1 MMKAPLCG
9 MLTLA
14 AIYFTAQTITPP
26 TGKVGINTNAPT
38 ETLDVKG
45 QVRIQELYTDNQ
57 QTGTNNNANFN
68 ATNVVTADDNG
79 VLGKKSLSS
88 IIAAQTPN
96 FPWKKVGTTDN
107 AVPADGLSMYSK
119 YKTGIGDYSKSNS
132 SISGA
137 LEVLDGPED
146 QFALR
151 RGDYRWNF
159 NAYTVNNNPFL
170 TIVGR
175 PNNKRLLSLS
185 SLGALYLGSG
195 MTDSAGSG
203 ANLILD
209 GGTGTIG
216 VGKNSTDYD
225 LDVNGYTR
233 ISQLP
238 TSNDYAKYYTTENG
252 TRVQKTK
259 TDKYVPAKMVVVDA
273 DGVLGKQ
280 DFPSIPTIPTEPW
293 NKLGGTT
300 QATAN
305 TDNIYQK
312 GKVGIGDYTNISTF
326 NSDFEVNSS
335 RNGYHIGIANEADT
349 KWNLSAENDNEKP
362 FTITRRHSSNNG
374 GEGRVLSL
382 TKDTKLYLGSD
393 IDTNGS
399 RAKILVDGKNGKI
412 GINKNTADHHLDV
425 AGTAK
430 ISDNIFLNDKW
441 NIGLKGNSL
450 MFYSS
455 GTKADTNNKFTLTNE
470 GKLFLGKDMNGDGN
484 GTGANVFLDG
494 KDGKVAIGKNS
505 ADYKLDVAGD
515 AKISGLKDGN
525 GYTATHMVVAD
536 TNGVLGKANIPT
548 IPTEP
553 WQVAG
558 GTTQATANNQKIYQ
572 NNKVGIGDYSSTDI
586 GSNFEING
594 GGSSQLGLINGT
606 SKWDI
611 STEDKALTF
620 TKRKPENGRIFSITD
635 KAIIY
640 LGNTL
645 LTQNG
650 SGAKLILDG
659 GNGKIGINKNSADY
673 NLDVVGDAKIS
684 GLKTTSDDITNGGT
698 TSKYSPAKMV
708 VADANGVLGKV
719 DIPVIP
725 TEPWRQLGGTNEATT
740 NSQNIYQNGKVGIGN
755 YTSTSSFD
763 SDFEVSSNR
772 NGYQIGIANGDSKW
786 NLSTESGEERAFSI
800 TKRHPNNQGRL
811 LSLDKDAKLYLGNT
825 LLNTS
830 GSGAKILV
838 DGGQGKIGINKNTV
852 ENNYNLDVNG
862 NTKVGGELNVTSKT
876 TLGGELNTSN
886 SAGTSGQVLMSK
898 GSNQAPEWKSL
909 KEATG
914 VISETELKI
923 GTTEITVSKGE
934 EKDIPGLIY
943 TITVS
948 EGKEKLV
955 MFNIVGYAA
964 PDTFGG
970 TQGVFELFHNGKKIS
985 SAYAAGVDTGDKYLR
1000 QLTGKPKDITTEY
1013 LAGRLM
1019 NTVVLSKI
1027 PVPATLITNVALK
1040 TGTHNF
1046 VVKYKSWYG
1055 TSKINVNATSYD
1067 GATSED
1073 NEALLSK
1080 MLISVYN
1087 TK

>member
-1 MMKAPLCG
+1 MMKTPLCG

-14 AIYFTAQTITPP
+14 AIYFTAQTTTPP
-26 TGKVGINTNAPT
+26 TGKVGINTTEPT

-45 QVRIQELYTDNQ
+45 KVRIQELYSEND
-57 QTGTNNNANFN
+57 QTGTNNNATFT
-68 ATNVVTADDNG
+68 ATNVVTADDSG
-79 VLGKKSLSS
+79 VRGKKSLSS

-96 FPWKKVGTTDN
+96 FPWKKVGTTEN
-107 AVPADGLSMYSK
+107 AVPAGGLSMYSK
-119 YKTGIGDYSKSNS
+119 YKAGIGDYSNAGSEIK
-132 SISGA
+132 GA

-151 RGDYRWNF
+151 RGGYIWNF

-175 PNNKRLLSLS
+175 PNNKKLLSLS
-185 SLGALYLGSG
+185 SLGALYLGAG

-216 VGKNSTDYD
+216 IGKNSTDYD

-259 TDKYVPAKMVVVDA
+259 TNKYVPAKMVVVDA

-335 RNGYHIGIANEADT
+335 RNGYHVGIANGADT

-536 TNGVLGKANIPT
+536 ANGVLGKQDLPTIPT

-558 GTTQATANNQKIYQ
+558 GSTQATANNQNIYQ
-572 NNKVGIGDYSSTDI
+572 NGKVGIGNYSGTDI

-594 GGSSQLGLINGT
+594 GGTSQLGLINT
-606 SKWDI
+606 KNNVLTKWDI
-611 STEDKALTF
+611 STEDKSLTF
-620 TKRKPENGRIFSITD
+620 TKRKPENGRIFSLTD

-645 LTQNG
+645 TTE
-650 SGAKLILDG
+650 SGGNAKLILDG
-659 GNGKIGINKNSADY
+659 GNGKIGINKNSAEYNLDVAGNAGIKGQLNLIDSSNDNNKFLTYTEGTQLLFDKKITVPTLGATQTGVMASLTSVGKLYLGSGLTKPNGGTLYTENAKIFLNGEEGKVAIGKNSADY
-673 NLDVVGDAKIS
+673 NLDVVGTAKIS
-684 GLKTTSDDITNGGT
+684 GLPNKDSSDTV
-698 TSKYSPAKMV
+698 KMV
-708 VADANGVLGKV
+708 VVDDNGVLGKA
-719 DIPVIP
+719 DIPTGGGSGNGVTKHTGTSAPQCNATNAGTIHYKEGVTVNGQP
-725 TEPWRQLGGTNEATT
+725 TSVMGFCMKTA
-740 NSQNIYQNGKVGIGN
+740 
-755 YTSTSSFD
+755 
-763 SDFEVSSNR
+763 
-772 NGYQIGIANGDSKW
+772 DSKYRW
-786 NLSTESGEERAFSI
+786 FYI
-800 TKRHPNNQGRL
+800 F
-811 LSLDKDAKLYLGNT
+811 
-825 LLNTS
+825 
-830 GSGAKILV
+830 
-838 DGGQGKIGINKNTV
+838 GG
-852 ENNYNLDVNG
+852 
-862 NTKVGGELNVTSKT
+862 
-876 TLGGELNTSN
+876 
-886 SAGTSGQVLMSK
+886 AGTTT
-898 GSNQAPEWKSL
+898 GSADTAP
-909 KEATG
+909 
-914 VISETELKI
+914 
-923 GTTEITVSKGE
+923 
-934 EKDIPGLIY
+934 
-943 TITVS
+943 
-948 EGKEKLV
+948 
-955 MFNIVGYAA
+955 
-964 PDTFGG
+964 TFG
-970 TQGVFELFHNGKKIS
+970 
-985 SAYAAGVDTGDKYLR
+985 AGL
-1000 QLTGKPKDITTEY
+1000 
-1013 LAGRLM
+1013 
-1019 NTVVLSKI
+1019 
-1027 PVPATLITNVALK
+1027 
-1040 TGTHNF
+1040 
-1046 VVKYKSWYG
+1046 
-1055 TSKINVNATSYD
+1055 
-1067 GATSED
+1067 
-1073 NEALLSK
+1073 
-1080 MLISVYN
+1080 
-1087 TK
+1087 

>member
-1 MMKAPLCG
+1 MMKTPLCG

-14 AIYFTAQTITPP
+14 AIYFTAQTTTPP
-26 TGKVGINTNAPT
+26 TGKVGINTTQPT

-45 QVRIQELYTDNQ
+45 KVRIQELYSEND
-57 QTGTNNNANFN
+57 QTGTKLSETDDNKTFT
-68 ATNVVTADDNG
+68 ATDVVTANANG

-107 AVPADGLSMYSK
+107 AVPANGLSMYSK
-119 YKTGIGDYSKSNS
+119 YKAGIGDYSNAGSEIK
-132 SISGA
+132 GA

-151 RGDYRWNF
+151 RDNYIWNF

-216 VGKNSTDYD
+216 IGKNSTDYD

-259 TDKYVPAKMVVVDA
+259 TNKYVPAKMVVVDA

-305 TDNIYQK
+305 TDNIYQN
-312 GKVGIGDYTNISTF
+312 GKVGIGNYASTSTF
-326 NSDFEVNSS
+326 DSDFEVNSN
-335 RNGYHIGIANEADT
+335 RNGYHIGIANGADT
-349 KWNLSAENDNEKP
+349 KWNLSTENDNEKP
-362 FTITRRHSSNNG
+362 FTITRRHSRNNG

-441 NIGLKGNSL
+441 NIGLKENSL

-536 TNGVLGKANIPT
+536 TNGVLGKANIPS

-572 NNKVGIGDYSSTDI
+572 NNKVGIGDYSSTGADI
-586 GSNFEING
+586 SSSFEING
-594 GGSSQLGLINGT
+594 GGTSQLGLINT
-606 SKWDI
+606 KDNVLTKWDI
-611 STEDKALTF
+611 STEDKSLTF
-620 TKRKPENGRIFSITD
+620 TKRKPENGRIFSLTD

-659 GNGKIGINKNSADY
+659 GNGKIGINKNSAEY
-673 NLDVVGDAKIS
+673 NLDVAGDAKIS
-684 GLKTTSDDITNGGT
+684 GLPDKGSSDTV
-698 TSKYSPAKMV
+698 KMV
-708 VADANGVLGKV
+708 VVDNSGVLKKADIPTGGGSGNGVTKH
-719 DIPVIP
+719 DSSSTP
-725 TEPWRQLGGTNEATT
+725 QCNAANAGTIHYKEGVTV
-740 NSQNIYQNGKVGIGN
+740 NGTQ
-755 YTSTSSFD
+755 TSVMGFCMKTS
-763 SDFEVSSNR
+763 
-772 NGYQIGIANGDSKW
+772 DSKYRW
-786 NLSTESGEERAFSI
+786 FYI
-800 TKRHPNNQGRL
+800 F
-811 LSLDKDAKLYLGNT
+811 
-825 LLNTS
+825 
-830 GSGAKILV
+830 
-838 DGGQGKIGINKNTV
+838 GG
-852 ENNYNLDVNG
+852 
-862 NTKVGGELNVTSKT
+862 
-876 TLGGELNTSN
+876 
-886 SAGTSGQVLMSK
+886 AGTTTGSK
-898 GSNQAPEWKSL
+898 EDAP
-909 KEATG
+909 
-914 VISETELKI
+914 
-923 GTTEITVSKGE
+923 
-934 EKDIPGLIY
+934 
-943 TITVS
+943 
-948 EGKEKLV
+948 
-955 MFNIVGYAA
+955 
-964 PDTFGG
+964 TFG
-970 TQGVFELFHNGKKIS
+970 
-985 SAYAAGVDTGDKYLR
+985 AGL
-1000 QLTGKPKDITTEY
+1000 
-1013 LAGRLM
+1013 
-1019 NTVVLSKI
+1019 
-1027 PVPATLITNVALK
+1027 
-1040 TGTHNF
+1040 
-1046 VVKYKSWYG
+1046 
-1055 TSKINVNATSYD
+1055 
-1067 GATSED
+1067 
-1073 NEALLSK
+1073 
-1080 MLISVYN
+1080 
-1087 TK
+1087 